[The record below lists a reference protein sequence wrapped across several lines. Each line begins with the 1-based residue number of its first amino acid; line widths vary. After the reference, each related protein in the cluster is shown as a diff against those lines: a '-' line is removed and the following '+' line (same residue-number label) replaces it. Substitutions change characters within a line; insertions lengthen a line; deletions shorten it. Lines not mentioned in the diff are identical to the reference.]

1 MDKFH
6 SIVLPLKNKL
16 YRFALSIVYDSA
28 EAEDIVQDIML
39 KLWSK
44 KDEWDQIENLEA
56 YCFKATKN
64 LSLDK
69 LASKELR
76 KTESIDEDKESS
88 SITEH
93 ETPFSL
99 ISRKETQSNIYKCI
113 EQLSENQ
120 KMVFQ
125 LREIEEMSYKEIAEA
140 LDITEDSVKVNLFRA
155 RKKIKE
161 LLSNFEG

>member
-16 YRFALSIVYDSA
+16 YRFALSIVYNST

-44 KDEWDQIENLEA
+44 KDEWEQIENLEA

-69 LASKELR
+69 LAAKEIR
-76 KTESIDEDKESS
+76 KTESIDMDRESF
-88 SITEH
+88 SISEQ

-99 ISRKETQSNIYKCI
+99 ISKKETQVNIYKCI
-113 EQLSENQ
+113 EQLTENQ
-120 KMVFQ
+120 KMIFQ
-125 LREIEEMSYKEIAEA
+125 LREIEDMSYKEIAET

-161 LLSNFEG
+161 LLSNIER